1 MRSFGWGASTGATS
15 RDLSAE
21 GNETSQTSLRTEVQP
36 LLGKEA
42 SPPTAFQA
50 PESHRSGPSM
60 PPNEPVAEELVQLLT
75 VDEIAEMLLKAELPK
90 LRRVLRKLQLQR
102 PELFDAAAMAQVEKE
117 VKAEEKE
124 EKNMENGQR
133 QALLAKKGIKL
144 TAQGVTVMADLLEPD
159 DSHQE
164 ELRRDDEEAD
174 ILQKQSMLTQ
184 LDDAPLVQFNAPLHF
199 ALEGEDVVAISVIR
213 LGRLDKPSAV
223 RFETSDASAVAGL
236 KYEAAEG
243 ILEFR
248 INQTAA
254 QIKIRISQDD
264 RWDPDLDFKVHLLPE
279 GLVGARL
286 DKYLSMTRIKII
298 DDDCFPTNTHR
309 ECLDSGE
316 IEGLVPITLYK
327 EYLRGCAQNPALR
340 KNFMK
345 FLMAQQVS
353 NFCSF
358 AKMLAHTFLLD
369 VILSP
374 NPPENWKFGMGQHQ
388 LLMCLVWI
396 SMLVFAGLH
405 FLNYLK
411 LTWGLPGMATR
422 NLQVALVRKF
432 FSYNEISMHSMERGR
447 LINSLTLNC
456 PAIVEHGLM
465 SVLELSQALGLFI
478 NILLYNIVGPMMF
491 NTQCRLMP
499 LLSLMVLP
507 LILVIAFRLR
517 FPLTKRHLTE
527 VYGAQVVAMEQVTE
541 AIRNFHL
548 VSDYKK
554 RGSVSDEF
562 MSLLV
567 AVGLKNKGL
576 KLVLMNNSYI
586 APWVLLLY
594 LVLYVV
600 HEGAHVMDG
609 DLTVGIFMVDIH
621 NFITL
626 GATVGMVFQLL
637 ENIGII
643 LPLLKELARF
653 LNMDTDTLNR
663 YELAK
668 HQQEFT
674 TKQWKKAMAP
684 AGSKSVAAADDHDH
698 ALETFDALPITMQNI
713 SLGFGLASVTITQG
727 QLVSLIGPTGG
738 GKSVLLMLLGGAKL
752 PMRSNGEGGEPMS
765 IFNVPSHL
773 RVLHVPAEP
782 LFFKGTLLQ
791 NLTYGVMPGDEDGD
805 IGRIKAILGKLG
817 VKQHVIDMIAN
828 EKSLD
833 WGVVLSPT
841 TRNLLSLA
849 RALVANPELI
859 CAHKPTELL
868 DQENAKQVLRT
879 LRSFVRKRGVEQD
892 PATFGNRRPRTCIFT
907 SSKKYGVEISDKV
920 FKVLRTGVEEV
931 SKTEVTSSMLN

>member
-1 MRSFGWGASTGATS
+1 MRSFGWGANSGTTS
-15 RDLSAE
+15 RDLTRQ
-21 GNETSQTSLRTEVQP
+21 GNDTSQTSLRAEVQP

-42 SPPTAFQA
+42 SAPTAFQA
-50 PESHRSGPSM
+50 PEPHGSGPST
-60 PPNEPVAEELVQLLT
+60 PPNEPVAQELVQLLT

-102 PELFDAAAMAQVEKE
+102 PELLDAAAMAKVEKE
-117 VKAEEKE
+117 VKAEQKE
-124 EKNMENGQR
+124 EKNMEDGQR
-133 QALLAKKGIKL
+133 KALLAKKGIKL
-144 TAQGVTVMADLLEPD
+144 TAQGVTVMADSLEPD
-159 DSHQE
+159 DKHQA
-164 ELRRDDEEAD
+164 ELLLDDEEAE
-174 ILQKQSMLTQ
+174 ILQKRSMSTQ
-184 LDDAPLVQFNAPLHF
+184 LEDAPLVQFNAPLHF

-223 RFETSDASAVAGL
+223 RFETLDASALAGL

-254 QIKIRISQDD
+254 QINIRILQND

-286 DKYLSMTRIKII
+286 DKYMSLTRIKII
-298 DDDCFPTNTHR
+298 DDDKFPTNAYR
-309 ECLDSGE
+309 DGLDSRE
-316 IEGLVPITLYK
+316 IDGMSAINLYK
-327 EYLRGCAQNPALR
+327 EYLIGCAQNPAIR
-340 KNFMK
+340 QKVMK
-345 FLMAQQVS
+345 YVMAQQVS
-353 NFCSF
+353 NVCSF

-369 VILSP
+369 VILSSD
-374 NPPENWKFGMGQHQ
+374 PPENLKFGMGQHQ
-388 LLMCLVWI
+388 LLLCLVLI

-432 FSYNEISMHSMERGR
+432 LSYTEISRHSMETAR
-447 LINSLTLNC
+447 LINSLTAHC

-465 SVLELSQALGLFI
+465 SVLELSQALGLFLT
-478 NILLYNIVGPMMF
+478 ILLYNVVGPMMF

-507 LILVIAFRLR
+507 LILVIAFLVR

-541 AIRNFHL
+541 AVRNFHL

-562 MSLLV
+562 MRLLA
-567 AVGLKNKGL
+567 AVGTKIGGL
-576 KLVLMNNSYI
+576 KLVLMNNGYI

-594 LVLYVV
+594 LMLYAV
-600 HEGAHVMDG
+600 HEGAHVLDG

-626 GATVGMVFQLL
+626 GATVGMVFQLF
-637 ENIGII
+637 EHIEII
-643 LPLLKELARF
+643 LPLLEELARF
-653 LNMDTDTLNR
+653 LNMETDTLNR
-663 YELAK
+663 HELAK

-674 TKQWKKAMAP
+674 AKQWKKAMAP

-698 ALETFDALPITMQNI
+698 ALEAFDRLPITVENI
-713 SLGFGLASVTITQG
+713 SLGFGLASVIIKQG
-727 QLVSLIGPTGG
+727 QLVSFIGPTGG
-738 GKSVLLMLLGGAKL
+738 GKSVLLQLLGGAKL
-752 PMRSNGEGGEPMS
+752 PKKNAEGGKPCV
-765 IFNVPSHL
+765 FNVPSHL